1 MTPSRS
7 DTDTGA
13 IAAGCVDVVI
23 VNFNAAG
30 HLDACLAS
38 VMGAG
43 GVNSVTVV
51 DNASTDRSAAIVSG
65 HPGVRW
71 LPTGANLGFG
81 RAANRG
87 VAATSAPLVL
97 VLNPDAVVLP
107 GAVEILAATLGVR
120 TRCAAIGPRV
130 ENPDGTLYPSARAF
144 PNLVDAIGHGFV
156 GLLRP
161 DNRWSRR
168 YLAGDRVDWVSGTAV
183 LVRRGAF
190 EAVGGFD
197 EDYFM
202 YVEDVDLCW
211 RLRDAGWDVHYEPAA
226 GVVHVIG
233 GSSEG
238 RALRMIAAHHRSLW
252 RFAARTT
259 IGPQRLMLPLVAV
272 GLVVRAVG
280 AGLKRAVRHKSPAVR

>member
-1 MTPSRS
+1 MTSSPS
-7 DTDTGA
+7 DAAT
-13 IAAGCVDVVI
+13 IAARRVDVVI
-23 VNFNAAG
+23 VNFNAAD

-38 VMGAG
+38 VVGAA
-43 GVNSVTVV
+43 GVDSVTVV
-51 DNASTDRSAAIVSG
+51 DNASTDRSMAVVGG
-65 HPGVRW
+65 HPAVRW

-87 VAATSAPLVL
+87 VASTSAPLVL

-107 GAVEILAATLGVR
+107 GTIEILTESLAVR

-130 ENPDGTLYPSARAF
+130 ENPDGTVYPSARAF

-156 GLLRP
+156 GLLRA

-168 YLAGDRVDWVSGTAV
+168 YLAGDRVDWVSGTAM
-183 LVRRGAF
+183 LVRREAF

-211 RLRDAGWDVHYEPAA
+211 RFRDAGWDVHYEPAA

-252 RFAARTT
+252 RFALRTT
-259 IGPQRLMLPLVAV
+259 SGPQRLMLPLVAV
-272 GLVVRAVG
+272 GLGLRAVG
-280 AGLKRAVRHKSPAVR
+280 AGVKRAVRHKPPAVR

>member
-38 VMGAG
+38 VVGAG

-51 DNASTDRSAAIVSG
+51 DNASTDCSAAIVSG

-87 VAATSAPLVL
+87 VASTSAPLVL

-107 GAVEILAATLGVR
+107 GAIEILVATLAVR

-259 IGPQRLMLPLVAV
+259 RGPQRLMLPLVAV
-272 GLVVRAVG
+272 GLAVRAVG
-280 AGLKRAVRHKSPAVR
+280 AGLKRAVRHKPPAVR

>member
-38 VMGAG
+38 VVGAG

-87 VAATSAPLVL
+87 VASTSAPLVL

-107 GAVEILAATLGVR
+107 GAIEILVATLAVR

-144 PNLVDAIGHGFV
+144 PNLIDAIGHGFV

-259 IGPQRLMLPLVAV
+259 RGPQRLMLPLVAV
-272 GLVVRAVG
+272 GLAVRAVG
-280 AGLKRAVRHKSPAVR
+280 AGLKRAVRHKPPAVR